1 MAATDTATIMADTPI
16 TPMTEPALPTAGTTQ
31 SLLRLMT
38 WLSPAFPVGAF
49 AYSAGLENAA
59 GEGLLRDG
67 EGLADWTRLS
77 ITSGPAW
84 NDAVLLAES
93 YRRFEEPEGLA
104 ELAEL
109 AAELAGS
116 AERFQETRLLGE
128 AFLAAAGAWPHPALD
143 HLPADA
149 PYPVAVGV
157 VAAANGVDLT
167 AALAAYLH
175 AVASQAVSAGIRLSL
190 CGQRQGVA
198 ILAGLESLIATAAE
212 KASHSTI
219 DALGSSAFL
228 AEISSLRHET
238 QTARLFRS

>member
-1 MAATDTATIMADTPI
+1 MPNAA
-16 TPMTEPALPTAGTTQ
+16 GTQ

-59 GEGLLRDG
+59 GEGRVKDG
-67 EGLADWTRLS
+67 DGLADWISLS

-93 YRRFEEPEGLA
+93 FRRLDDPASLE

-109 AAELAGS
+109 AAALAGS
-116 AERFQETRLLGE
+116 AERYRETRLVGE
-128 AFLAAAGAWPHPALD
+128 AFLEAAGAWPQPALD

-175 AVASQAVSAGIRLSL
+175 AAASQAVSAGIRLSL

-198 ILAGLESLIATAAE
+198 ILAALEPLIGATAE
-212 KASHSTI
+212 KAAHSTI
-219 DALGSSAFL
+219 DALGSATFF

-238 QTARLFRS
+238 QMARLFRS